1 MAYKKYSKEIEL
13 QIVEEYRSGASVNS
27 LCEKYGFKR
36 KESILNKVKK
46 YYPETYK
53 EILEEAKNNRK
64 GYNYKLETISN
75 EFDAY
80 FIGLMLTDGYISNE
94 QVGIDLVDEDC
105 IAFLSSIIGK
115 KYSTYKPDKN
125 KGKKNRHRLILNDK
139 ILIKNLKRFGIT
151 PKKTLN
157 LQPPLLKKEE
167 EKFLPYIIRGIID
180 GDGSITRTNYG
191 APEVKVSS
199 MSKDFINW
207 LIYVLENKLFL
218 QDIRVEQNN
227 YGMFTIRTAHTQN
240 ILKIICLVY
249 NKPFG
254 MSRKY
259 NHIRTLFRDY
269 NGNFLEEF

>member
-94 QVGIDLVDEDC
+94 QVGIDLVDEDYRFF
-105 IAFLSSIIGK
+105 IFYYWK
-115 KYSTYKPDKN
+115 K
-125 KGKKNRHRLILNDK
+125 IF
-139 ILIKNLKRFGIT
+139 NL
-151 PKKTLN
+151 
-157 LQPPLLKKEE
+157 
-167 EKFLPYIIRGIID
+167 
-180 GDGSITRTNYG
+180 
-191 APEVKVSS
+191 
-199 MSKDFINW
+199 
-207 LIYVLENKLFL
+207 
-218 QDIRVEQNN
+218 
-227 YGMFTIRTAHTQN
+227 
-240 ILKIICLVY
+240 
-249 NKPFG
+249 
-254 MSRKY
+254 
-259 NHIRTLFRDY
+259 
-269 NGNFLEEF
+269 